1 MNIGS
6 LPPELPAK
14 RPWWKRFL
22 GGAGKVAKNAG
33 GFALEHPEIMG
44 SKVGTAVAIGKILT
58 GGVIRET
65 SKKQL

>member
-1 MNIGS
+1 M
-6 LPPELPAK
+6 
-14 RPWWKRFL
+14 

-33 GFALEHPEIMG
+33 GFALEHPEVLG
-44 SKVGTAVAIGKILT
+44 PKVGSAVAIGKILT